1 MANAKKPGENPFS
14 GVFGEMKMPQMPHMP
29 DMEGLLGAYRRNIE
43 VFTMANRVAMEG
55 AQAVARRNMEILQQN
70 MAEMSE
76 AVALLSVPENP
87 PQRAA
92 KHAELV
98 RRAYERAVSNT
109 KELSELIQRA
119 NGEAVEIL
127 NRRFM
132 EAMEEMRAVM
142 EKAGSDR

>member
-1 MANAKKPGENPFS
+1 MANARKPGETPFS
-14 GVFGEMKMPQMPHMP
+14 GAFGEMKMPNLP

-43 VFTMANRVAMEG
+43 VFTMANRIAMEG

-70 MAEMSE
+70 MAEMTE

-92 KHAELV
+92 KQAELV
-98 RRAYERAVSNT
+98 RRAYERAVSNA

>member
-1 MANAKKPGENPFS
+1 MANARKPGETPFS
-14 GVFGEMKMPQMPHMP
+14 GPFGEMKMPHMP

-76 AVALLSVPENP
+76 AVALLSTPDSP

-92 KHAELV
+92 KYAELV
-98 RRAYERAVSNT
+98 RSAYERAVSNA

>member
-1 MANAKKPGENPFS
+1 MANARKPGETPFS
-14 GVFGEMKMPQMPHMP
+14 GPFGEMKMPHMP

-55 AQAVARRNMEILQQN
+55 AQAVARRNMEILQQS

-76 AVALLSVPENP
+76 AVALLSTPDSP

-92 KHAELV
+92 KYAELV
-98 RRAYERAVSNT
+98 RSAYERAVSNA
-109 KELSELIQRA
+109 KELSDLIQRA